1 MTDAAAADT
10 GAPDLSGLR
19 ADKVAIA
26 PMAIAG
32 GIWGVMYVLAGV
44 PSAAVWPW
52 SYTLLAVANL
62 WAFVRLGWTRTLD
75 LQLLLSLVIPWL
87 LMLDLGGFQASGAV
101 MIWSLI
107 APVGALLAYGV
118 RRAVGWFVA
127 YAVLALVAA
136 VLEGRLPDAGLS
148 SGWIATFF
156 FMDIIG
162 VTFVAW
168 LVTVRYSTQVAGL
181 VESERDARRE
191 AEDAT
196 RAKSE
201 FLANMSHEIRTPM
214 NAVIGMS
221 SLLATTKLDPEQ
233 TEYLGSVRSS
243 AEVLLTTINDVL
255 DLSKVEAGRLEV
267 DRVPVDLRQ
276 VVESSLDVVAPLA
289 SQKRIDLVYD
299 VDEDVPAEVVTDGH
313 RLGQVLVNLLTN
325 AVKFTETGEVRLL
338 VATHAADEGPPGSGP
353 GARVHFSVQDTGI
366 GIPEDARRS
375 LFESFTQVDASTS
388 RRFGGTGLG
397 LAISQRIVG
406 LLGGPITVSCVVGGG
421 STFAFSIPAESAT
434 EALATR
440 GPDDGALAGRT
451 VLVIDPN
458 PTDRRLINGFL
469 RSWGVRPLLP
479 EDLDAGEEGSAPAA
493 TDAVD
498 AVILD
503 HRGVVPDELLVAD
516 ARPDESPPPTIL
528 LTPLGSDPPRDGT
541 GSAVAATVSKP
552 VKQSALL
559 AALVTLLVHADDG
572 AGGRQD
578 GGEDAAADTTGGSS
592 PTPGVP
598 VLDAEFGRAHPMHLL
613 VAEDNPTNQR
623 LMTRLLERLG
633 YAPVVVDDGAAAVDA
648 VTQTPIDV
656 VLMDVQMPRLDG
668 FEATRRIRASA
679 VAQPWIVAVT
689 ANATEEDRRACT
701 RAGMDDHLGKP
712 IRPEQLLEAL
722 RTAHRRVAGRG
733 GGVAPAASGLID
745 LGALHRLVDLTAD
758 RDFVDSLLA
767 GFPREAD
774 GLVEQIR
781 AASPSDRETLR
792 RHAHSLKSSAASI
805 GAGDLSRKAARLET
819 AAAGDDDVA
828 DLADLVEDV
837 AEEVRRT
844 KDALGDLG
852 DW

>member
-1 MTDAAAADT
+1 
-10 GAPDLSGLR
+10 
-19 ADKVAIA
+19 
-26 PMAIAG
+26 
-32 GIWGVMYVLAGV
+32 
-44 PSAAVWPW
+44 
-52 SYTLLAVANL
+52 
-62 WAFVRLGWTRTLD
+62 
-75 LQLLLSLVIPWL
+75 
-87 LMLDLGGFQASGAV
+87 
-101 MIWSLI
+101 
-107 APVGALLAYGV
+107 
-118 RRAVGWFVA
+118 
-127 YAVLALVAA
+127 
-136 VLEGRLPDAGLS
+136 
-148 SGWIATFF
+148 
-156 FMDIIG
+156 
-162 VTFVAW
+162 
-168 LVTVRYSTQVAGL
+168 
-181 VESERDARRE
+181 
-191 AEDAT
+191 
-196 RAKSE
+196 
-201 FLANMSHEIRTPM
+201 
-214 NAVIGMS
+214 
-221 SLLATTKLDPEQ
+221 
-233 TEYLGSVRSS
+233 
-243 AEVLLTTINDVL
+243 
-255 DLSKVEAGRLEV
+255 
-267 DRVPVDLRQ
+267 
-276 VVESSLDVVAPLA
+276 
-289 SQKRIDLVYD
+289 
-299 VDEDVPAEVVTDGH
+299 
-313 RLGQVLVNLLTN
+313 
-325 AVKFTETGEVRLL
+325 
-338 VATHAADEGPPGSGP
+338 
-353 GARVHFSVQDTGI
+353 
-366 GIPEDARRS
+366 
-375 LFESFTQVDASTS
+375 
-388 RRFGGTGLG
+388 
-397 LAISQRIVG
+397 
-406 LLGGPITVSCVVGGG
+406 
-421 STFAFSIPAESAT
+421 
-434 EALATR
+434 
-440 GPDDGALAGRT
+440 
-451 VLVIDPN
+451 
-458 PTDRRLINGFL
+458 
-469 RSWGVRPLLP
+469 
-479 EDLDAGEEGSAPAA
+479 
-493 TDAVD
+493 
-498 AVILD
+498 
-503 HRGVVPDELLVAD
+503 
-516 ARPDESPPPTIL
+516 
-528 LTPLGSDPPRDGT
+528 
-541 GSAVAATVSKP
+541 
-552 VKQSALL
+552 
-559 AALVTLLVHADDG
+559 VTLLVHADDG

>member
-1 MTDAAAADT
+1 MTDATAADT

-44 PSAAVWPW
+44 PGAAVWPW

-118 RRAVGWFVA
+118 RKAVGWFVA

-136 VLEGRLPDAGLS
+136 VLEGRLPDAGLG

-181 VESERDARRE
+181 VESEREARRE
-191 AEDAT
+191 AENAT

-221 SLLATTKLDPEQ
+221 SLLATTKLDAEQ
-233 TEYLGSVRSS
+233 AEYLGSVRSS
-243 AEVLLTTINDVL
+243 AEVLLATINDVL
-255 DLSKVEAGRLEV
+255 DFSKVEAGRLEV
-267 DRVPVDLRQ
+267 DHGPVDLRR

-299 VDEDVPAEVVTDGH
+299 VAEDVPAEVLTDGH

-338 VATHAADEGPPGSGP
+338 VTTQAAQGEPLGSEDGAT
-353 GARVHFSVQDTGI
+353 RVHFAVQDTGI

-375 LFESFTQVDASTS
+375 LFDSFTQVDASTS
-388 RRFGGTGLG
+388 RPFGGTGLG

-406 LLGGPITVSCVVGGG
+406 LLGGAVTVCSEVGVG
-421 STFAFSIPAESAT
+421 STFAFSIPAEEAT
-434 EALATR
+434 DALGAR
-440 GPDDGALAGRT
+440 ISDGGALEGRT
-451 VLVIDPN
+451 VLLVDPN
-458 PTDRRLINGFL
+458 PTDRHLIEGFL

-479 EDLDAGEEGSAPAA
+479 GDVDDGGDGSARAREA
-493 TDAVD
+493 DVVD
-498 AVILD
+498 AVVLD
-503 HRGVVPDELLVAD
+503 HRGVVPDAVLDVAD
-516 ARPDESPPPTIL
+516 PQPGGSPPPTIL
-528 LTPLGSDPPRDGT
+528 LTPLGSQPARDSNGPV
-541 GSAVAATVSKP
+541 VAATLSKP

-559 AALVTLLVHADDG
+559 DALMTLLVHPDDG
-572 AGGRQD
+572 TDGGD
-578 GGEDAAADTTGGSS
+578 TGGEDAAPARPGRPSAS
-592 PTPGVP
+592 PGVP
-598 VLDAEFGRAHPMHLL
+598 ELDAEFGRAHPMHIL

-648 VTQTPIDV
+648 VTETPTDV

-668 FEATRRIRASA
+668 FEATRRIRAST
-679 VAQPWIVAVT
+679 VSQPWIVAVT
-689 ANATEEDRRACT
+689 ANATDEDRRACT
-701 RAGMDDHLGKP
+701 DAGMDDHLGKP
-712 IRPEQLLEAL
+712 IRPEQLLHAL
-722 RTAHRRVAGRG
+722 RSAHAHVADRG
-733 GGVAPAASGLID
+733 GTAPESPERID
-745 LGALHRLVDLTAD
+745 VEALHRLVDLTAD
-758 RDFVDSLLA
+758 RDFVESLLA
-767 GFPREAD
+767 EFPREAD

-781 AASPSDRETLR
+781 AAWPADRETVR

-805 GAGDLSRKAARLET
+805 GASALSGRAARLE
-819 AAAGDDDVA
+819 AAAAA
-828 DLADLVEDV
+828 DEELGELVEDV
-837 AEEVRRT
+837 ADEVRRT
-844 KDALGDLG
+844 TDALGDLG